1 MAIALHSGTAPD
13 TDDIAIRRIDLNDLR
28 TALREGWRA
37 FGEKRGDLLFVV
49 LIYPVV
55 ALVAALTSANMSIL
69 PLLVPLAGG
78 ALLLGPSAASG
89 FYELARRRQAGLD
102 AGWSHFFD
110 VYRISTVEPLTGLT
124 ALIGTLFLVWLAA
137 AWMIYAATLGA
148 VPIDGVAG
156 FFHAVFATRAGWDMI
171 VFGNLVGLGFAM
183 VVLAMA
189 VVSFPMLI
197 DRPVGMA
204 VALRTSLRVTLANPL
219 TIAAWGMIVVA
230 LLVLGA
236 LPGLVGLGVVLP
248 VLGYATWHLYTLAV
262 VR

>member
-89 FYELARRRQAGLD
+89 F
-102 AGWSHFFD
+102 
-110 VYRISTVEPLTGLT
+110 
-124 ALIGTLFLVWLAA
+124 
-137 AWMIYAATLGA
+137 
-148 VPIDGVAG
+148 
-156 FFHAVFATRAGWDMI
+156 
-171 VFGNLVGLGFAM
+171 
-183 VVLAMA
+183 
-189 VVSFPMLI
+189 
-197 DRPVGMA
+197 
-204 VALRTSLRVTLANPL
+204 
-219 TIAAWGMIVVA
+219 
-230 LLVLGA
+230 
-236 LPGLVGLGVVLP
+236 
-248 VLGYATWHLYTLAV
+248 
-262 VR
+262 